1 MELTQK
7 VSQIANH
14 MSQTSFDIP
23 SYQIMHHVTKHDLS
37 LAIKALI
44 NAGAARDGPS
54 GTVYYKNRHDAK
66 SVAKLICSLKNDVN
80 GETHLS
86 NHWDNLV
93 SKGTWDAECA
103 QYFSPN
109 GRLEGRSNIDAF
121 FRHVVDHRNGTAG
134 NNVIYKDQFGNVIN
148 RV

>member
-7 VSQIANH
+7 VTQIANH

-44 NAGAARDGPS
+44 NAGAARDGPT

-80 GETHLS
+80 EATHLS

-103 QYFSPN
+103 
-109 GRLEGRSNIDAF
+109 
-121 FRHVVDHRNGTAG
+121 
-134 NNVIYKDQFGNVIN
+134 
-148 RV
+148 